1 MKALADAAWPLA
13 AEGLCPNSPG
23 ADLRLVPSL
32 IGCAGLEPF
41 MKEQERFNV
50 MMEDGITLRRH
61 LATEMAPLVIQAID
75 LCEAALRR
83 GGKLFFCGNGGSAA
97 DAQHLATEL
106 LVRLRSRVERPSWP
120 AIALTLDPAA
130 LTAGGNDYGFEN
142 VFARP
147 LSGLGRQGDVLVG
160 ITTSGRSP
168 NVIKA
173 LQVARGMGIG
183 TIGFLGGDG
192 GGAAALCDVAL
203 IVPSNETARV
213 QEAHISLG
221 HAILELLEDRLI
233 AS

>member
-1 MKALADAAWPLA
+1 
-13 AEGLCPNSPG
+13 
-23 ADLRLVPSL
+23 
-32 IGCAGLEPF
+32 

-75 LCEAALRR
+75 LCEAALRG

-173 LQVARGMGIG
+173 LQVARSMEIG

-192 GGAAALCDVAL
+192 GPGGPLN
-203 IVPSNETARV
+203 PRPKTH
-213 QEAHISLG
+213 Q
-221 HAILELLEDRLI
+221 
-233 AS
+233 

>member
-1 MKALADAAWPLA
+1 MNEA
-13 AEGLCPNSPG
+13 
-23 ADLRLVPSL
+23 
-32 IGCAGLEPF
+32 
-41 MKEQERFNV
+41 ERFRA
-50 MMEDGITLRRH
+50 MMEDGIALRRH
-61 LATEMAPLVIQAID
+61 LATDMEGLVLHAVD

-130 LTAGGNDYGFEN
+130 LTAGGNDYGFED

-147 LSGLGRQGDVLVG
+147 LSGLGRQGDVLFG

-192 GGAAALCDVAL
+192 GGAAPLCDVAL
-203 IVPSNETARV
+203 IVPSSETARV

-233 AS
+233 AQ

>member
-1 MKALADAAWPLA
+1 
-13 AEGLCPNSPG
+13 
-23 ADLRLVPSL
+23 
-32 IGCAGLEPF
+32 

-50 MMEDGITLRRH
+50 MMEDGINLRRH

-75 LCEAALRR
+75 LCEAALRG

-147 LSGLGRQGDVLVG
+147 LSGLGRRGDVLIG
-160 ITTSGRSP
+160 ITTSGCSP
-168 NVIKA
+168 NVIQA
-173 LQVARGMGIG
+173 LLVARSMGIG
-183 TIGFLGGDG
+183 TIGFLGSDG

>member
-1 MKALADAAWPLA
+1 
-13 AEGLCPNSPG
+13 
-23 ADLRLVPSL
+23 
-32 IGCAGLEPF
+32 
-41 MKEQERFNV
+41 
-50 MMEDGITLRRH
+50 
-61 LATEMAPLVIQAID
+61 
-75 LCEAALRR
+75 
-83 GGKLFFCGNGGSAA
+83 
-97 DAQHLATEL
+97 LATEL

-130 LTAGGNDYGFEN
+130 LTAGGNDYGFEE

-147 LSGLGRQGDVLVG
+147 LSGLGRQGDVLFG

-192 GGAAALCDVAL
+192 GAAAALCDVPL
-203 IVPSNETARV
+203 IIPSNETARV
-213 QEAHISLG
+213 QEVHISLG

-233 AS
+233 AQ

>member
-1 MKALADAAWPLA
+1 MQ
-13 AEGLCPNSPG
+13 EHER
-23 ADLRLVPSL
+23 LR
-32 IGCAGLEPF
+32 A
-41 MKEQERFNV
+41 
-50 MMEDGITLRRH
+50 MMEDGIALRRH
-61 LATEMAPLVIQAID
+61 IAAEMTPLVLQAIG

-106 LVRLRSRVERPSWP
+106 LVRLRSRVERPSLP

-130 LTAGGNDYGFEN
+130 LTAGGNDYGFDE

-147 LSGLGRQGDVLVG
+147 LSGLGRKGDVLFG
-160 ITTSGRSP
+160 ITTSGRSA

-173 LQVARGMGIG
+173 LQVARDMGIR

-192 GGAAALCDVAL
+192 GAAAALCDVAL
-203 IVPSNETARV
+203 IVPSSETARI
-213 QEAHISLG
+213 QETHIALG

-233 AS
+233 AQ